1 MAESD
6 SSSEMRP
13 QRGKQRSKRL
23 SEKYAGNISDFMEQK
38 AYTVGT
44 AFSTKLSRDRDRDTT
59 THTVLSLTDL
69 RREKN
74 KESAKNT
81 RKRKKIY
88 TDLLENKI
96 KELIVELGF
105 VKEQVKLAKIN
116 QSHDAL
122 MKVIYGFKNL
132 SDKKDV
138 NPEETAKE
146 RLEHLRSNMMEIPER
161 KQLIKSHIEQFV
173 EQSQTPF
180 SRYFCSTALSNTGFF
195 CPIEQEL
202 TGPAQSLN
210 ETLTLNNAQVNEL
223 KALQPDLVEVGSKFK
238 VYNQELAE
246 ISQEIYSLS
255 DTMDSLVEKLVNYLA
270 FQTIENFY
278 SYFRQ
283 IKATPN
289 IERLLLEGAGLQ
301 QLATDGS
308 KEDNSLSFFD
318 DITLGKRKPLPDDN

>member
-1 MAESD
+1 MAAASE
-6 SSSEMRP
+6 SSSELKNQM
-13 QRGKQRSKRL
+13 SKSRQKKT
-23 SEKYAGNISDFMEQK
+23 SEKYAGKITDLMGPQK
-38 AYTVGT
+38 AHTLGT
-44 AFSTKLSRDRDRDTT
+44 TFSTKFSKDRDTMSN
-59 THTVLSLTDL
+59 TVLSLTDL

-132 SDKKDV
+132 SDKKGT

-180 SRYFCSTALSNTGFF
+180 SRFFCSTALSKTGFF
-195 CPIEQEL
+195 GPDNEEL
-202 TGPAQSLN
+202 EGPASTLKDTLMLN
-210 ETLTLNNAQVNEL
+210 KVQLNEL
-223 KALQPDLVEVGSKFK
+223 KALQPDFAEIGNKFK
-238 VYNQELAE
+238 AYDGELAE
-246 ISQEIYSLS
+246 VSKEIYSLS

-278 SYFRQ
+278 SYFRE

-318 DITLGKRKPLPDDN
+318 EITLGKRRPLTEDP